1 MGSRIVGLVVPEAA
15 GVIPTEAAV
24 MYPNLTFVAHG
35 IGLQSLSPAGY
46 DEAIE
51 RVIPAAQWL
60 AARGAQ
66 AIMVIGTSLT
76 FYRGAAFNRA
86 LTERLS
92 AETALPA
99 ATMSGA
105 IVEGLETVGAR
116 NVAVVTAYS
125 DEVNGMLVAF
135 LQQSGFA
142 VLSLR
147 TVNVANRVGEAAQ
160 TAEDDILRA
169 SVDACREAATADGV
183 LIVCG
188 GLRTLN
194 ITPRIEAR
202 CGVPVVSSMPAAL
215 RMAARLAGAP
225 APIPGGYGRLLSG
238 ELRSAVP

>member
-76 FYRGAAFNRA
+76 FFRGAAFNRA

-125 DEVNGMLVAF
+125 DEVNGWAGKDRDLQIGPRLLAF
-135 LQQSGFA
+135 TSETFI
-142 VLSLR
+142 LSFSLPNFHFHA
-147 TVNVANRVGEAAQ
+147 T
-160 TAEDDILRA
+160 TAFIILRH
-169 SVDACREAATADGV
+169 
-183 LIVCG
+183 
-188 GLRTLN
+188 N
-194 ITPRIEAR
+194 
-202 CGVPVVSSMPAAL
+202 GVPLGKADFM
-215 RMAARLAGAP
+215 
-225 APIPGGYGRLLSG
+225 GG
-238 ELRSAVP
+238 

>member
-1 MGSRIVGLVVPEAA
+1 MGNHIVGLVVPEAA
-15 GVIPTEAAV
+15 DVIPTEATA
-24 MYPNLTFVAHG
+24 MYPDLAFVAHG

-51 RVIPAAQWL
+51 RVVPAAQGL
-60 AARGAQ
+60 VARGAQ
-66 AIMVIGTSLT
+66 AIMIVGTSLT

-135 LQQSGFA
+135 LRQSGFA
-142 VLSLR
+142 ILSLR
-147 TVNVANRVGEAAQ
+147 TVSVANRVGEAAQ

-169 SVDACREAATADGV
+169 SVEACREAAKADGV

-202 CGVPVVSSMPAAL
+202 CGVPVVSSMPAAV
-215 RMAARLAGAP
+215 RMAARLVGAT